1 MKKQCICCGEE
12 MEIKHG
18 GMLICAACYTKL
30 LPNVLKKR
38 ENKTCPVCGMEKPG
52 KKTYCC
58 DTCKHIGQVILK
70 RWRNAKKE
78 KKQETREMIKKAHK
92 KAMMKHYTHT
102 VLPPTGN
109 RKEEPAMRYG
119 KGRTKLDDDALAAKE
134 AGMTYGEWMYFKR
147 RHNLI

>member
-52 KKTYCC
+52 KK
-58 DTCKHIGQVILK
+58 
-70 RWRNAKKE
+70 N
-78 KKQETREMIKKAHK
+78 
-92 KAMMKHYTHT
+92 
-102 VLPPTGN
+102 VL
-109 RKEEPAMRYG
+109 
-119 KGRTKLDDDALAAKE
+119 L
-134 AGMTYGEWMYFKR
+134 
-147 RHNLI
+147 